1 MTTIR
6 VPAGLAGGLLVLSL
20 ALIGCGGT
28 TPAGTAPASSAPA
41 GSVTAQ
47 AGAQFND
54 ADVAFAQMMIP
65 HHREA
70 VEMADLAVDRAQNP
84 EVKALAEQIR
94 AAQEP
99 EITQL
104 TGFLTAWGAAV
115 PAAGSMSGMDH
126 GNMSGMSGM
135 SGTPA
140 IPGAMTPEQMEQ
152 LRTATGTGYD
162 SMFLAM
168 MIEHHRG
175 AVDMAQGEVENGGN
189 PDAKQLAEKI
199 VADQNTEISRM
210 QQLLTG

>member
-20 ALIGCGGT
+20 ALTGCGGT

-41 GSVTAQ
+41 GSATAQ

-126 GNMSGMSGM
+126 GNMPGT

-175 AVDMAQGEVENGGN
+175 AVAMAQGEVENGGN